1 MFRVLFEYFRKGIRS
16 ENEDFKVAVA
26 ILAILCYSAS
36 GYMFF
41 EIEAKPDLTWADA
54 FWWSVVTMTTVG
66 YGDFFPETNY
76 GRFLVGLPTMI
87 FGISILGYL
96 LSAVA
101 TRLIEAKSKELKGMK
116 QIKEHNHILLVHFS
130 DLEWVVQLIDELRTD
145 PATAEKAIV
154 LIDND
159 LDELPPQLDERGI
172 RYVRG
177 HPARKH
183 TLEKANCEEATHAI
197 ILSKDRKD
205 PRSDDL
211 ALAVAMSIEALHPD
225 VHTVA
230 EAVQPES
237 IEILRRTGCDSVVC
251 ASKLSTALLVQ
262 ELIDPG
268 VQQVVAEL
276 TSVRK
281 GQQIYV
287 LAITAMKDWSLEELQ
302 TWLSERSL
310 LLIGLKRGRHILL
323 NPDEDTELTE
333 RDAAIF
339 IGSVRPATVDTT
351 I

>member
-1 MFRVLFEYFRKGIRS
+1 MLRILFEYFRRRIRS
-16 ENEDFKVAVA
+16 ENENFKVAVA
-26 ILAILCYSAS
+26 VLAILCYSTS

-41 EIEAKPDLTWADA
+41 EIEAKPDLGWADA
-54 FWWSVVTMTTVG
+54 VWWSFVTMTTVG
-66 YGDFFPETNY
+66 YGDFFPETPG

-116 QIKEHNHILLVHFS
+116 QITDRDHILLVHFS
-130 DLEWVVQLIDELRTD
+130 NLEWVEQLIDELKTD
-145 PATAEKAIV
+145 PSTAEKTIV
-154 LIDND
+154 LVDAD
-159 LDELPPQLDERGI
+159 LDEIPPELDERNV
-172 RYVRG
+172 RFVRG
-177 HPARKH
+177 HPARKK
-183 TLEKANCEEATHAI
+183 TLELANAAEASHAI

-211 ALAVAMSIEALHPD
+211 SLAVAMSIERLHPD

-251 ASKLSTALLVQ
+251 ASKFSTSLLVQ
-262 ELIDPG
+262 ELLDPG

-281 GQQIYV
+281 GQQIFV
-287 LAITAMKDWSLEELQ
+287 LPIRAMRNWTLDELRN
-302 TWLSERSL
+302 WLAERSFL
-310 LLIGLKRGRHILL
+310 FLGLKKGRRMLL
-323 NPDEDTELTE
+323 NPEEDTEVAE
-333 RDAAIF
+333 GDQAVF
-339 IGSVRPATVDTT
+339 IGATRPAAVDTT
-351 I
+351 L